1 MLGKVWGAPWGM
13 WASAGPSRN
22 RDCGLDPS
30 DSSMVEPES
39 RVSDD

>member
-1 MLGKVWGAPWGM
+1 M

-22 RDCGLDPS
+22 RDCDLDPS

-39 RVSDD
+39 RVSVSDD

>member
-1 MLGKVWGAPWGM
+1 M

-22 RDCGLDPS
+22 RDYDLYPS

-39 RVSDD
+39 RVFDD